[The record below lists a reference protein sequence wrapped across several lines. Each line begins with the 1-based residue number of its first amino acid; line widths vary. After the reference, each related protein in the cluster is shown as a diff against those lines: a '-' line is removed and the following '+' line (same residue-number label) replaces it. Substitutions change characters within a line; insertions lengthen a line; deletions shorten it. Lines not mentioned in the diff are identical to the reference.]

1 MFKILVADDDSSIR
15 EILKY
20 SFNKNGMEV
29 CEART
34 GKEVLES
41 LRTFSADFI
50 ILDIMMPEMD
60 GYEVCR
66 ELRKTSEVPI
76 LMVTAKGE
84 EYDRVLGLELG
95 ADDYMI
101 KPFSPRELIARM
113 KAIYR
118 RIDFGH
124 RINVENEQEAY
135 TNGDL
140 KIHIKH
146 RKVTV
151 KEEVISFKPREFDLL
166 AYLAKSPRQVF
177 TREALLHHVWG
188 YDFIG
193 DIRTVDVHIKKIRE
207 KLKAKK
213 YDVLQ
218 TVWGVGYKFEPKL

>member
-1 MFKILVADDDSSIR
+1 MLKILVADDEDSIR

-20 SFNKNGMEV
+20 SFHKNGMEV

-34 GKEVLES
+34 GTEVLEN
-41 LRTFSADFI
+41 LRTFAADFI

-60 GYEVCR
+60 GYQVCR

-76 LMVTAKGE
+76 LMVSAKGE
-84 EYDRVLGLELG
+84 EHDRVLGLELG

-151 KEEVISFKPREFDLL
+151 KEEVISLKPREFDLL
-166 AYLAKSPRQVF
+166 AYLAKSPEQVF
-177 TREALLHHVWG
+177 TRETLLHHVWG

-193 DIRTVDVHIKKIRE
+193 DIRTVDVHVKKIRE

-213 YDVLQ
+213 SEVLQ
-218 TVWGVGYKFEPKL
+218 TVWGVGYKF

>member
-1 MFKILVADDDSSIR
+1 MFKVLVADDEDSIR

-20 SFNKNGMEV
+20 SLNKNGMEV

-41 LRTFSADFI
+41 LRSFSADFI

-118 RIDFGH
+118 RIDSGH
-124 RINVENEQEAY
+124 PIKVENEQEAY

-151 KEEVISFKPREFDLL
+151 KKEVIIFKPREFDLL
-166 AYLAKSPRQVF
+166 AYLAKSPGQVF

-193 DIRTVDVHIKKIRE
+193 DIRTVDVHVKKIRE
-207 KLKAKK
+207 KLKEKK
-213 YDVLQ
+213 SDVLQ